1 MENKVEEEI
10 QRIRRKREGEKAD
23 GKKRLDDE
31 EHIGALFYTYR
42 PHSTEVAAGNYER
55 KRNDGRRREEKSKGS
70 QSEPVVL

>member
-1 MENKVEEEI
+1 MEEEI
-10 QRIRRKREGEKAD
+10 KGIKRKREGEKAD

-42 PHSTEVAAGNYER
+42 PHSTEVAAAGNYER
-55 KRNDGRRREEKSKGS
+55 KRNDGSGREEKSRGS